1 MVAPEVRWVS
11 GQSCAAALNPVKLVL
26 PPLHSW
32 PSGTKPRVR
41 PAPSERSTENQL

>member
-1 MVAPEVRWVS
+1 MVDPSVRWVT
-11 GQSCAAALNPVKLVL
+11 GQSVLGLLNPVKLVL
-26 PPLHSW
+26 PPLHSS